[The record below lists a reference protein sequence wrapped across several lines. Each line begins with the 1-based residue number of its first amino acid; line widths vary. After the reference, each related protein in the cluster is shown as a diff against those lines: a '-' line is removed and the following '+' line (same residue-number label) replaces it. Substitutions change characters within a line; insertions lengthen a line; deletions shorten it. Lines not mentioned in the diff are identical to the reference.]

1 MFQALILVAMKNF
14 IICFFILLAVSITA
28 FTQENRF
35 IVRSGAGYYMDVFTT
50 DDGPVIWLEGGYK
63 FNTGFNINGRVSMA
77 SLDWKI
83 RAGTFEDYTT
93 IQLRQMVDLT
103 FSRPVKI
110 KGQHFLEPGAGFKLK
125 REYLLKPDV
134 TVMQNSTNYYLLTTY
149 SDVFYE
155 IGFTICLDYYYQ
167 FQNNFY
173 LGLRA
178 DTNIIWALGF
188 EGLTFSPLFGFRF

>member
-1 MFQALILVAMKNF
+1 MRNIFICFLILG
-14 IICFFILLAVSITA
+14 AVSVRA
-28 FTQENRF
+28 FSQEERF
-35 IVRSGAGYYMDVFTT
+35 TIRSGAGYYMDVFTT
-50 DDGPVIWLEGGYK
+50 YDGPVIWLEGGYK
-63 FNTGFNINGRVSMA
+63 FNTGFNFNARVSMA

-83 RAGTFEDYTT
+83 REGTFEDYTT
-93 IQLRQMVDLT
+93 ILLRQMLDLT

-110 KGQHFLEPGAGFKLK
+110 KGQHYLEPGAGFKLK
-125 REYLLKPDV
+125 REYFLKPDV
-134 TVMQNSTNYYLLTTY
+134 TNIYSGGTYYQYTSY
-149 SDVFYE
+149 SDIIWE

-167 FQNNFY
+167 FRNNFY

>member
-1 MFQALILVAMKNF
+1 MRILVTSLF
-14 IICFFILLAVSITA
+14 CIVTVSFTA
-28 FTQENRF
+28 FSQEQRF
-35 IVRSGAGYYMDVFTT
+35 TIRTGAGYYMDVYTA
-50 DDGPVIWLEGGYK
+50 DDGPIIWLEGGYK
-63 FNTGFNINGRVSMA
+63 FGTGFIMNARISMA

-83 RAGTFEDYTT
+83 REGTFGDYTT

-103 FSRPVKI
+103 ISRPVNI
-110 KGQHFLEPGAGFKLK
+110 KGQHFLEPGVGFKLK
-125 REYLLKPDV
+125 REYFLKPDV
-134 TVMQNSTNYYLLTTY
+134 TNIYNGGTYYQYTSY
-149 SDVFYE
+149 SDIIWE

-188 EGLTFSPLFGFRF
+188 EGLSVSPLFGFRF